1 MNGLSTFDLRGKTAL
16 ITGAGRGVGAGIASA
31 LAGQGAAVAV
41 NDLDADS
48 AERMVEALGSGGA
61 RALAVPFDV
70 SDRSAVEAGVA
81 SIAAE
86 LGPVDIL
93 VNNAGKGGQHGIGQ
107 ALFRS
112 SGPEHWDGPLAVDFR
127 GTLYCTRAVI
137 GSMCDRGWGRVISI
151 ASDAGTSGVGVARG
165 IGVSAY
171 AAAKG
176 AVVSMMRH
184 VAIETAA
191 HGVTVNT
198 IALGL
203 MERPPGTAT
212 QSGLGADI
220 PVGRLGR
227 PADVGSLCIYL
238 ASPEASWMTGQTV
251 HLTGGHVT
259 T

>member
-1 MNGLSTFDLRGKTAL
+1 VNEVPIFDLRGKAAL

-41 NDLDADS
+41 NDLDADRARS
-48 AERMVEALGSGGA
+48 MAEALAAAGV
-61 RALAVPFDV
+61 RALGAPFDV
-70 SDRSAVEAGVA
+70 SDRGSVEAGVA
-81 SIAAE
+81 AAAAA
-86 LGPVDIL
+86 LGPIDIL

-107 ALFRS
+107 AQFRS
-112 SGPEHWDGPLAVDFR
+112 SGPEDWEGPLAVDFR

-137 GSMCDRGWGRVISI
+137 ESMCDRGWGRVISI
-151 ASDAGTSGVGVARG
+151 ASDAGTSGVGVAKG

-191 HGVTVNT
+191 QGVTVNT

-203 MERPPGTAT
+203 MEVPGTSSRT
-212 QSGLGADI
+212 GLGADI

-227 PADVGSLCIYL
+227 PADVGSLCVYL
-238 ASPEASWMTGQTV
+238 ASPEASWMTGQTI

>member
-1 MNGLSTFDLRGKTAL
+1 MTVFDLRGKVAL
-16 ITGAGRGVGAGIASA
+16 VTGAGQGVGAGVAGA
-31 LAGQGAAVAV
+31 LAGQGAAIAV
-41 NDLDADS
+41 NDLDGDRAK
-48 AERMVEALGSGGA
+48 
-61 RALAVPFDV
+61 ALAGTLVADGHTAVAIPFDV
-70 SDRSAVEAGVA
+70 SDRGAVEGGVA
-81 SIAAE
+81 RIAAE

-107 ALFRS
+107 AQFRS
-112 SGPEHWDGPLAVDFR
+112 SGPEHWDGPMAVDFR
-127 GTLYCTRAVI
+127 GTLHCTRSVI

-151 ASDAGTSGVGVARG
+151 ASDAGTSGVGVAKG

-176 AVVSMMRH
+176 AVVSLMRH

-191 HGVTVNT
+191 NGVTVNS

-203 MERPPGTAT
+203 MQRPQGTPNRGTMAA
-212 QSGLGADI
+212 GI
-220 PVGRLGR
+220 PVGRMGS

-238 ASPEASWMTGQTV
+238 ASPEASWMTGQTI